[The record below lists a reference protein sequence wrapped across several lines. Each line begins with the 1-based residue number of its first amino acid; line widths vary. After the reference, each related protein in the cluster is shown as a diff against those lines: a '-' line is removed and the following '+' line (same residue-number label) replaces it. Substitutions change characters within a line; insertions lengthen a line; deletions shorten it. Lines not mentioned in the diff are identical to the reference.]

1 MFHLEE
7 VILRTE
13 NLRKSFG
20 GLVALDGV
28 NISVK
33 RGSVTLLMG
42 PNGAGKTTLL
52 KAVCGIYRP
61 DSGRVFFDGCDI
73 TGLMPHQV
81 YRLGLVKTFQIPLP
95 FTKLTVLENLLV
107 AARGNPGE
115 TILKA
120 PLKGTWRK
128 YEEELVEKAFK
139 ILELLKLDHL
149 WDRYSYELS
158 GGQMKLLEVGRSLM
172 SGAKML
178 MMDEPVS
185 GVNPVL
191 AHEICSRILELR
203 DKLNLTFF
211 IVEHRLEIAL
221 KYVEHVYVLN
231 RGMLLTEGKP
241 EEVIENPNVIE
252 AYL

>member
-1 MFHLEE
+1 MLED

-13 NLRKSFG
+13 GLRKSFG

-28 NISVK
+28 SISVK
-33 RGSVTLLMG
+33 RGSVTLMMG
-42 PNGAGKTTLL
+42 PNGAGKTTFLRT
-52 KAVCGIYRP
+52 VCGIYKP
-61 DSGRVFFDGCDI
+61 DSGRVFFNGREI
-73 TGLMPHQV
+73 TGLKPHEV

-115 TILKA
+115 AILRA
-120 PLKGTWRK
+120 PMRRIWKD
-128 YEEELVEKAFK
+128 YEEELVEKAFR

-158 GGQMKLLEVGRSLM
+158 GGQMKLLEIGRSLM

-211 IVEHRLEIAL
+211 IIEHRLEIAL
-221 KYVEHVYVLN
+221 KYVEYIYVMD

-241 EEVIENPNVIE
+241 EEVMANPKVIE

>member
-13 NLRKSFG
+13 GLRKSFG

-28 NISVK
+28 SISVK
-33 RGSVTLLMG
+33 KGSVTLLMG

-52 KAVCGIYRP
+52 KTVCGIYKP
-61 DSGRVFFDGCDI
+61 DSGRVFFDGYDI
-73 TGLMPHQV
+73 TGSKPHEV

-107 AARGNPGE
+107 AARDNPGE
-115 TILKA
+115 VILKA
-120 PLKGTWRK
+120 PLKRTWRK

-139 ILELLKLDHL
+139 VLELLKLDHL

-158 GGQMKLLEVGRSLM
+158 GGQMKLLEIGRSLM
-172 SGAKML
+172 SDAKML

-191 AHEICSRILELR
+191 AHETCSRNLELR

-211 IVEHRLEIAL
+211 IIEHRLEIAL
-221 KYVEHVYVLN
+221 KYVEHVYVLD
-231 RGMLLTEGKP
+231 RGKLLTEGKP
-241 EEVIENPNVIE
+241 EEVMENPKVIE

>member
-1 MFHLEE
+1 MSIE
-7 VILRTE
+7 
-13 NLRKSFG
+13 
-20 GLVALDGV
+20 
-28 NISVK
+28 VK
-33 RGSVTLLMG
+33 RGSVTLMMG
-42 PNGAGKTTLL
+42 PNGAGKTTFLRT
-52 KAVCGIYRP
+52 VCGLYKP
-61 DSGRVFFDGCDI
+61 DSGKVFFEGRNI
-73 TGLMPHQV
+73 TGLKPHEV
-81 YRLGLVKTFQIPLP
+81 YNLGLVKTFQIPLP

-115 TILKA
+115 VILKA
-120 PLKGTWRK
+120 PFKRTWRE
-128 YEEELVEKAFK
+128 YEERLVEKAFK

-158 GGQMKLLEVGRSLM
+158 GGQMKLLEIGRSLM
-172 SGAKML
+172 SDAKML

-211 IVEHRLEIAL
+211 IIEHRLEIAL
-221 KYVEHVYVLN
+221 KYVEYVYVLD
-231 RGMLLTEGKP
+231 RGTLLTEGKP
-241 EEVIENPNVIE
+241 EEVMENPKVIE

>member
-1 MFHLEE
+1 
-7 VILRTE
+7 
-13 NLRKSFG
+13 
-20 GLVALDGV
+20 
-28 NISVK
+28 
-33 RGSVTLLMG
+33 
-42 PNGAGKTTLL
+42 
-52 KAVCGIYRP
+52 
-61 DSGRVFFDGCDI
+61 
-73 TGLMPHQV
+73 
-81 YRLGLVKTFQIPLP
+81 

-115 TILKA
+115 VILKA
-120 PLKGTWRK
+120 PFKRTWRE
-128 YEEELVEKAFK
+128 YEERLVEKAFK

-158 GGQMKLLEVGRSLM
+158 GGQMKLLEIGRSLM
-172 SGAKML
+172 SDAKML

-211 IVEHRLEIAL
+211 IIEHRLEIAL
-221 KYVEHVYVLN
+221 KYVEYVYVLD
-231 RGMLLTEGKP
+231 RGTLLTEGKP
-241 EEVIENPNVIE
+241 EEVMENPKVIE